1 MASGVCVTSLRMLMR
16 RTTADFTHYNRRS
29 TGLRI
34 MPLATVSVVSTLKPQ
49 PYEFVQM
56 LFFFLFFLFVE
67 QVYSQIYHMYDMWV
81 GVFRFYPR
89 TRTL

>member
-49 PYEFVQM
+49 PYDFVQM
-56 LFFFLFFLFVE
+56 PLLFLICGASVLTSLPYV
-67 QVYSQIYHMYDMWV
+67 
-81 GVFRFYPR
+81 
-89 TRTL
+89 

>member
-49 PYEFVQM
+49 PYDFVKM
-56 LFFFLFFLFVE
+56 PLLLFLICGASVLTSLPYV
-67 QVYSQIYHMYDMWV
+67 
-81 GVFRFYPR
+81 
-89 TRTL
+89 